1 MHEYNNIFLC
11 KIITQYTCTCLHS
24 IAVETES
31 TLVDI
36 IVKGCMHVFSNNIPC
51 MASLLYKFS
60 EHTFHP
66 GILFCTL
73 ETPKEVLVM
82 YSKQQPSLSEWNRVV
97 YRENNCNS
105 ATQCSRQNFEI
116 GGCTPQKQPRENAGA
131 TSL

>member
-60 EHTFHP
+60 EHTFNP
-66 GILFCTL
+66 GICSAPLKPRKKCWLCT
-73 ETPKEVLVM
+73 PNNSLV
-82 YSKQQPSLSEWNRVV
+82 YLSGTELCTEKTTTIVQPSVLAR
-97 YRENNCNS
+97 
-105 ATQCSRQNFEI
+105 TL
-116 GGCTPQKQPRENAGA
+116 K
-131 TSL
+131 